1 MMFVPSHSARKK
13 AKDAPNNVQMNMI
26 NLAQTSLELLKGG
39 DVSIFLV
46 VISNPDSLHFNC
58 DCTSITLSTF

>member
-1 MMFVPSHSARKK
+1 MFVPSHSARKK

-39 DVSIFLV
+39 DVSIFL
-46 VISNPDSLHFNC
+46 DYL
-58 DCTSITLSTF
+58 